1 MHYKKYQQVPCKQ
14 LIINN
19 LPPPNFGDL
28 EALTRQEEKI
38 LQLAADDLSNK
49 EIAAKLG
56 VSLPTIKKHRENIYR
71 KYRVYGKIEVRRFM
85 RRVRK
90 FLEKE

>member
-1 MHYKKYQQVPCKQ
+1 MQSTDNQRFT
-14 LIINN
+14 
-19 LPPPNFGDL
+19 PPHFIDL
-28 EALTRQEEKI
+28 EALTLQEERI

-49 EIAAKLG
+49 EIAIKLG

-71 KYRVYGKIEVRRFM
+71 KYNIYGKLEVRCFM

-90 FLEKE
+90 FFRKE